1 MLNERNPPCLGAAS
15 NCLWRRPFAC
25 VANGTMSTRRRT
37 RVSVIGQV
45 VSGSGFS
52 SLNTLT
58 GYGTAHCRWRLAVE
72 PSWTHVHGALSGS
85 SQSDSPTQDGT
96 FVWQQ
101 PIDACF
107 DGAADVDHTWPR
119 IEVEVRWRD
128 SHDRSDL
135 AGYGVV
141 HVPAAPGIHNMV
153 CPIWRPRGT
162 LFDRVVAF
170 FIGGR
175 PHLKQQS
182 LIFGIEEEMEVSG
195 DGKVHNGT
203 SLARE
208 SGKQRLTSEPT
219 GVVRLSIGVCL
230 QQRLVEEP

>member
-1 MLNERNPPCLGAAS
+1 M
-15 NCLWRRPFAC
+15 
-25 VANGTMSTRRRT
+25 
-37 RVSVIGQV
+37 
-45 VSGSGFS
+45 
-52 SLNTLT
+52 
-58 GYGTAHCRWRLAVE
+58 
-72 PSWTHVHGALSGS
+72 
-85 SQSDSPTQDGT
+85 
-96 FVWQQ
+96 
-101 PIDACF
+101 
-107 DGAADVDHTWPR
+107 
-119 IEVEVRWRD
+119 
-128 SHDRSDL
+128 
-135 AGYGVV
+135 
-141 HVPAAPGIHNMV
+141 
-153 CPIWRPRGT
+153 
-162 LFDRVVAF
+162 VAF